1 MNILLTGALGQLG
14 VAMKAALGGHDV
26 TSLDVVSLSEEK
38 LDITDFE
45 QVQTVVEKFRP
56 DCILNAAAYTNVDGA
71 ETNVHLA
78 YAANALGPRNL
89 AVAAAKLDIP
99 LMHVSTDYVFD
110 GRSSVPYHEFDP
122 PNPLSVYGAS
132 KLAGEEA
139 IRSLHR
145 RHFIVRTAW
154 LYHTVGR
161 NFPKTITAL
170 ANQSVVRV
178 VNDQVGSPTYAPHL
192 ALALVRLL
200 ETTAYGTYHL
210 AGQGQATW
218 FELTCE
224 LYRELGIA
232 TRVEPVTSSEFPR
245 PAQRSSFAALTTI
258 QSPCFRLPPWK
269 DGVAEYIT
277 SIRAVKRLRQCRLHI
292 GPCPSEHAAAQF
304 NMECGA
310 TDR

>member
-1 MNILLTGALGQLG
+1 MRILLTGALGQLG
-14 VAMKAALGGHDV
+14 VAMQSALNEHDV
-26 TSLDVVSLSEEK
+26 IPLTKEK

-45 QVQTVVEKFRP
+45 QVQRVVEALRP
-56 DCILNAAAYTNVDGA
+56 DCIVNAAAYTNVDGA
-71 ETNVHLA
+71 ETNVPLA
-78 YAANALGPRNL
+78 YAVNALGPRNL
-89 AVAAAKLDIP
+89 AVVAAACDIP

-110 GRSSVPYHEFDP
+110 GRSAVPYHEFDR

-145 RHFIVRTAW
+145 RHVIARTAW

-170 ANQSVVRV
+170 ASQPVVRV

-192 ALALVRLL
+192 ASALVRLL
-200 ETTAYGTYHL
+200 DTTAYGTYHL

-218 FELTCE
+218 FEFTCE
-224 LYRELGIA
+224 LYRQLGIA

-245 PAQRSSFAALTTI
+245 PAQRPRFAALTTL
-258 QSPCFRLPPWK
+258 QSPCIRLPVWQE
-269 DGVAEYIT
+269 GVAEYV
-277 SIRAVKRLRQCRLHI
+277 SSVRVNK
-292 GPCPSEHAAAQF
+292 
-304 NMECGA
+304 
-310 TDR
+310 

>member
-1 MNILLTGALGQLG
+1 MRSTLS
-14 VAMKAALGGHDV
+14 GHDV
-26 TSLDVVSLSEEK
+26 FPLTKEK
-38 LDITDFE
+38 LDIAVFE
-45 QVQTVVEKFRP
+45 QVQKTVQELRP

-78 YAANALGPRNL
+78 YAVNALGPRNL
-89 AVAAAKLDIP
+89 AVVAAAFDIP

-110 GRSSVPYHEFDP
+110 GRSSAPYHEFDR

-145 RHFIVRTAW
+145 RHFIARTAW

-170 ANQSVVRV
+170 ASQPVVRV

-192 ALALVRLL
+192 ASALARLL
-200 ETTAYGTYHL
+200 DTRAYGTYHL

-218 FELTCE
+218 YELTCE
-224 LYRELGIA
+224 LYRQLGIA
-232 TRVEPVTSSEFPR
+232 TRVEPAKSSEFPR
-245 PAQRSSFAALTTI
+245 PAQRPRYAALTTV
-258 QSPCFRLPPWK
+258 QSPCIHLPQWRE
-269 DGVAEYIT
+269 GVAEYA
-277 SIRAVKRLRQCRLHI
+277 SHVRASLNSDLIAGGKSCVSQRESGI
-292 GPCPSEHAAAQF
+292 PPI
-304 NMECGA
+304 
-310 TDR
+310 

>member
-1 MNILLTGALGQLG
+1 MAMQSALSE
-14 VAMKAALGGHDV
+14 HDV
-26 TSLDVVSLSEEK
+26 IPLTKEE

-45 QVQTVVEKFRP
+45 QVQTVVEELRP
-56 DCILNAAAYTNVDGA
+56 DCILNAAAYNNVDGA
-71 ETNVHLA
+71 ETNVCLA

-89 AVAAAKLDIP
+89 AVLAAAFDIP

-110 GRSSVPYHEFDP
+110 GCSAVPYHEFDR

-154 LYHTVGR
+154 LYHTIGR

-170 ANQSVVRV
+170 ANQPVVRV

-192 ALALVRLL
+192 ASALARLL
-200 ETTAYGTYHL
+200 DTTVYGTYHL

-218 FELTCE
+218 FELTRE
-224 LYRELGIA
+224 LYRQLGIA
-232 TRVEPVTSSEFPR
+232 TRVEPATSSEFPR
-245 PAQRSSFAALTTI
+245 PAQRPSFAALTTL
-258 QSPCFRLPPWK
+258 QSPCIPLPPWRE
-269 DGVAEYIT
+269 GIAEYAAH
-277 SIRAVKRLRQCRLHI
+277 IRKV
-292 GPCPSEHAAAQF
+292 
-304 NMECGA
+304 
-310 TDR
+310 